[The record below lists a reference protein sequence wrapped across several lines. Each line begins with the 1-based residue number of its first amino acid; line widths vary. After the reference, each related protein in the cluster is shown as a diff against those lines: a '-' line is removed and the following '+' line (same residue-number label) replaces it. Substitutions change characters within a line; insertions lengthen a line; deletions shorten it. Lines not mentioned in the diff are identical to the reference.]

1 MVVVVA
7 TIGWRDRDGR
17 GTSYQWSHCHLW
29 LSYLIYTN
37 WGHFIILVLVS
48 DLLLSESRAL
58 YYKTRWCTSSIV
70 VRVNPSR
77 TQSFSMIVSHATL
90 SLRFNTT
97 YHKVIVY
104 RKNENLPLSWVCH
117 DDMETIWIGNH
128 SYHLWNQKWHAITT
142 HLDNKSDDKDKRDA
156 GKGSSYTCDSS
167 VCVTSKPRTETEN
180 RRGRPMGLQLHSP
193 LAKPI
198 NHFRTRR

>member
-104 RKNENLPLSWVCH
+104 RKNENLPLSWICH

-128 SYHLWNQKWHAITT
+128 SYHLWNQKVNLVPPYLCSQSIDTNLQTIEVACNNH
-142 HLDNKSDDKDKRDA
+142 
-156 GKGSSYTCDSS
+156 
-167 VCVTSKPRTETEN
+167 TSRQQIRWQRQTGCWQRE
-180 RRGRPMGLQLHSP
+180 
-193 LAKPI
+193 
-198 NHFRTRR
+198 